1 MLLLISKEWL
11 YKTPLLNTKKWR
23 GFKIKQSLLH
33 TCTSR
38 EKASTMMFSFFWFS
52 LTSRISPNIKTQ
64 LHWNHGKHFLCMYVN
79 IVNMQCIIHTTTF
92 SQAFPAGTEIFF
104 SSSDGKAREATIAI
118 HSGASFITIVTKIT
132 LLSHLNWISISM

>member
-1 MLLLISKEWL
+1 MEFKKCLLLISKEWL
-11 YKTPLLNTKKWR
+11 YKTPLLNTQKWR

-79 IVNMQCIIHTTTF
+79 MVIMQCTIHTIL
-92 SQAFPAGTEIFF
+92 SPRAFPVGSEKLFQALTERPEKMRFQYTV
-104 SSSDGKAREATIAI
+104 GP
-118 HSGASFITIVTKIT
+118 
-132 LLSHLNWISISM
+132 LLLQ